1 MNGRNISTMN
11 ARQML
16 VNDKARTAYC
26 YVPKAG
32 CTTLKILFFK
42 AQGAYAMCTIMY
54 IPEYQK
60 LYVVGKITHCVVLE
74 PSNFPTKKV
83 RGQRN
88 WGGGGIL
95 IQQVL

>member
-1 MNGRNISTMN
+1 MN

-42 AQGAYAMCTIMY
+42 AQGAYAMCTIYVYPRVSKAICGVYPRVSKAIMWW
-54 IPEYQK
+54 EK
-60 LYVVGKITHCVVLE
+60 LPTVWFWSHLI
-74 PSNFPTKKV
+74 FPLKKSK
-83 RGQRN
+83 GSEKKK
-88 WGGGGIL
+88 
-95 IQQVL
+95 